1 LAKKPCTQFTRR
13 EEDPMDNP
21 PPWTDPFCWSTMNEP
36 WTEADDVIEEIR
48 QIRMEISAR
57 FDHDIHKYAAYL
69 MEQQKRHGDRLVDP
83 RTWREGESVRDSS
96 SRITWRQSGEQG
108 RT

>member
-1 LAKKPCTQFTRR
+1 
-13 EEDPMDNP
+13 MDNP

-57 FDHDIHKYAAYL
+57 FDHDTPQVRCVPHGAA
-69 MEQQKRHGDRLVDP
+69 EATRRPAGGSGDGAKVEVQWLTGDP
-83 RTWREGESVRDSS
+83 DRGAAGVGEEDPWRTGSLST
-96 SRITWRQSGEQG
+96 RIDCD
-108 RT
+108 